1 MGLVY
6 LPTFTIK
13 NSTIHVGKYT
23 IVPWIRHGQGIF
35 RELIIF
41 FTFPTPKAVLTLQYI
56 GFMGSHVMGSLRGMG
71 VPLLVYSYKIQMFFF
86 ANKNHGFLEDG
97 LLS

>member
-1 MGLVY
+1 MDPMGKAFLENCSSFSRFH
-6 LPTFTIK
+6 L
-13 NSTIHVGKYT
+13 
-23 IVPWIRHGQGIF
+23 
-35 RELIIF
+35 
-41 FTFPTPKAVLTLQYI
+41 PTPKAVLTLQYI